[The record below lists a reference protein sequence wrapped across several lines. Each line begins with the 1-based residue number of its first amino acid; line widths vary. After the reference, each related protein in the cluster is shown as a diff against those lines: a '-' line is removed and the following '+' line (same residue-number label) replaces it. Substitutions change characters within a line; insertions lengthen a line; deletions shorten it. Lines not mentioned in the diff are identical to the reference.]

1 MNMKR
6 LRELKDQFVTENY
19 GNDSMTSDV
28 AAVAAIDKFF
38 NFVKTKEKERKAND
52 FKPDPSPMIGTNPFR
67 KDAVSDGDHLFIPPT
82 ETDRGSVDERFNRLL
97 NYRVETS
104 VE

>member
-6 LRELKDQFVTENY
+6 LRELKDQFIADPNNIEV
-19 GNDSMTSDV
+19 MTGTAED
-28 AAVAAIDKFF
+28 ALNKFF
-38 NFVKTKEKERKAND
+38 NFVKEKEKERKAE

-67 KDAVSDGDHLFIPPT
+67 KDTVVSDGDHLFIPPLNST
-82 ETDRGSVDERFNRLL
+82 RQSADERFNRLL

-104 VE
+104 AE

>member
-6 LRELKDQFVTENY
+6 LRELKDQFVADPNNIEVLT
-19 GNDSMTSDV
+19 GT
-28 AAVAAIDKFF
+28 AVDALNKFF
-38 NFVKTKEKERKAND
+38 NFVKEKEKERKASD

-67 KDAVSDGDHLFIPPT
+67 KDAMVSDGDHLFIPPST
-82 ETDRGSVDERFNRLL
+82 SERQSVDERFNRLL

-104 VE
+104 AE